1 MSHLKVKTFNNFLDT
16 QNVVKDGKKTTT
28 EIEIGDS
35 PLKKEPPDKA
45 SIDTGKS
52 TIDTDKV
59 IKMLETRI
67 PDTDLVREMLL
78 SLSSDLP
85 ELVARIITPSEA
97 SKVYELISAVTFENG
112 PYDREHPEYS
122 LKQEQMLEPNSEKI
136 LDSAP
141 IPGCN
146 DYGLEE
152 EKSKRLEF

>member
-1 MSHLKVKTFNNFLDT
+1 MSHLKIKTFNNFLDT

-35 PLKKEPPDKA
+35 PLKKEPPDKS
-45 SIDTGKS
+45 SIDTSKS

-67 PDTDLVREMLL
+67 PDTDLIREILL

-97 SKVYELISAVTFENG
+97 SKVYELISAVTFEDG
-112 PYDREHPEYS
+112 PYDSEHPEYS
-122 LKQEQMLEPNSEKI
+122 LKQEQMLEPNSEEI
-136 LDSAP
+136 LESAP

-146 DYGLEE
+146 DHGLEE
-152 EKSKRLEF
+152 EKSKRLGF